1 VLDRSVQEEVMTLS
15 AERLRELRYVVDSRY
30 MLTNQECID
39 LTALID
45 AQLAAERDKQFHP
58 RLLEYALAFTTGETT
73 GRSHAG
79 DDAALDETCDAL
91 EGMAMLY
98 EQGDQDAIED
108 VAIDYLRDAVKR
120 LRASQPSPQPAGE
133 CSCGMDD
140 ASAGLHADWCAR
152 AIKPAPA
159 AAAQGGEIE
168 DLIRTYGNASW
179 CEGRGLKNDAGSADE
194 LEAKLIAAVR
204 APAVPAKEIVEV
216 TRALEAYCGNRQV
229 GEVVVRVETIRR
241 AIHYITAR
249 ESQRGALSETQR
261 QGLTGRIILNV
272 CELSDYTSPD
282 DQPDLL
288 QCTVKELEACIER
301 ALEGVETSEPAL
313 TPQLREAMMFGA
325 KAIDRLPAD
334 DRETWERHK
343 AHASALEAAAGGEK
357 P

>member
-1 VLDRSVQEEVMTLS
+1 MTLS

-120 LRASQPSPQPAGE
+120 LRASQPSPQPAGVPK
-133 CSCGMDD
+133 CDCPVGPQGQLMDIWSEPGTKVVFAYPNNGRSGD
-140 ASAGLHADWCAR
+140 QEVAKAAGLVVGCCYTISRTSVGSSYTTVWLEESHGYGFNSVHFAPAD
-152 AIKPAPA
+152 A

-179 CEGRGLKNDAGSADE
+179 CEGRGQKNDAGSADE
-194 LEAKLIAAVR
+194 LEARLIAAVR
-204 APAVPAKEIVEV
+204 A
-216 TRALEAYCGNRQV
+216 
-229 GEVVVRVETIRR
+229 
-241 AIHYITAR
+241 
-249 ESQRGALSETQR
+249 LS
-261 QGLTGRIILNV
+261 
-272 CELSDYTSPD
+272 
-282 DQPDLL
+282 
-288 QCTVKELEACIER
+288 
-301 ALEGVETSEPAL
+301 L
-313 TPQLREAMMFGA
+313 TPQLREAMRADLEWLRNLRATIESACQVFDGWKNA
-325 KAIDRLPAD
+325 DPQCWTDYDARVRSGLSAHLTKID
-334 DRETWERHK
+334 
-343 AHASALEAAAGGEK
+343 SALEAAAGGEK